1 MKEVVP
7 MLGKLLKYDLKSI
20 IKIFIPVW
28 LTLLLIAAIKRLAGF
43 VESDS
48 VWGSLSN
55 VIPMVVFV
63 LLTIAMFVI
72 TIVFIVQRFY
82 NGLLKDEGYL
92 MFTIPAKPWQ
102 LIASKG
108 LSAIIMIFASGIVCI
123 LSILIIYI
131 NGDMLAEM
139 EEISGY
145 IQLSGPQLLGIGAAY
160 IGSLLLG
167 MVQTTFHIYLSIAIG
182 HLFSKYRIAMS
193 ITAFICINI
202 VMSVISNIINITTGY
217 TSNLALSLTGLVY
230 DFGEQIQSVYSSAID
245 ALTTSMLMNL
255 AITIVFFIIT
265 ERILSR
271 KLNLE

>member
-20 IKIFIPVW
+20 IKIFIPIW
-28 LTLLLIAAIKRLAGF
+28 LALLLIAAIKRLAGI

-48 VWGSLSN
+48 VWGSLSTI
-55 VIPMVVFV
+55 IPMVIFV

-92 MFTIPAKPWQ
+92 MFTVPAKPWQ

-108 LSAIIMIFASGIVCI
+108 LSAIIVIVASGIVCI

-131 NGDMLAEM
+131 NGDILTEI
-139 EEISGY
+139 EEFSGY
-145 IQLSGPQLLGIGAAY
+145 IQLSGPQLLGISAAY

-193 ITAFICINI
+193 ITAYICINI

-217 TSNLALSLTGLVY
+217 TSSFARSLTGLA
-230 DFGEQIQSVYSSAID
+230 FNFNEQIQSVYSSAINT
-245 ALTTSMLMNL
+245 LTATMLMNF
-255 AITIVFFIIT
+255 AIIIVFFIIT